1 MDKWKKIGKALLFPH
16 IAVLMILVPVATA
29 FLIYTMVFVGTQTV
43 QAYISYALAAY
54 TLTILCFR
62 IPRIIAFAKTFKNE
76 NKYVRLFRDDVH
88 LRVNITLY
96 GSFIW
101 NVAYSVFQLCLG
113 LYHKSFWYYSLAAY
127 YFYLALMRFYLS
139 RHTRKHKPS
148 EKIRE
153 ELVRYRTCG
162 IIFLCMNMALALII
176 FFIIYWNRTFHHHE
190 ITTIAMAAYTF
201 TTFVVA
207 IVNIVKYRKYQ
218 SPVLSAT
225 KAISLAAACVSM
237 ITLTSTML
245 TTFGEGQNNELFRK
259 IILSSLGGAVSVF
272 IIVMAVY
279 MIVRANMELKKGV
292 QNERPEQQV

>member
-1 MDKWKKIGKALLFPH
+1 MKILKKIGRALLFPH
-16 IAVLMILVPVATA
+16 IAVLIILLPVATA

-43 QAYISYALAAY
+43 QAYIAYTLAAY

-62 IPRIIAFAKTFKNE
+62 IPRIVAFARAFKNE
-76 NKYVRLFRDDVH
+76 NKYVKMFREDVH
-88 LRVNITLY
+88 LRVNISLY
-96 GSFIW
+96 GSFVW

-113 LYHKSFWYYSLAAY
+113 LYHKSFWYYSLAVY
-127 YFYLALMRFYLS
+127 YIFLASLRFYLS

-148 EKIRE
+148 ERIRE

-162 IIFLCMNMALALII
+162 IVFLCMNMALTLII
-176 FFIIYWNRTFHHHE
+176 FFMIYWNRTFHHHE

-201 TTFVVA
+201 TTFIVA
-207 IVNIVKYRKYQ
+207 IVSIVKYRKYQ

-245 TTFGEGQNNELFRK
+245 TTFGDGQNDELFRK
-259 IILSSLGGAVSVF
+259 IMLGSLGGAVSAF
-272 IIVMAVY
+272 IIIMAIY
-279 MIVRANMELKKGV
+279 MIVRANKELKTTGG
-292 QNERPEQQV
+292 QNERTE

>member
-1 MDKWKKIGKALLFPH
+1 MELLKKIGKVLLFPH
-16 IAVLMILVPVATA
+16 ISVLIILVPVATA
-29 FLIYTMVFVGTQTV
+29 FLIYTMVFAGTQTMK
-43 QAYISYALAAY
+43 AYISYALAAY

-62 IPRIIAFAKTFKNE
+62 IPRMISFVKVFRNE
-76 NKYVRLFRDDVH
+76 NKYVKLFREDVH
-88 LRVNITLY
+88 LRVNISLY

-127 YFYLALMRFYLS
+127 YVLLASMRFYLS

-153 ELVRYRTCG
+153 ELVRYRICG
-162 IIFLCMNMALALII
+162 IVFLCMNVTLALII
-176 FFIIYWNRTFHHHE
+176 FFMIYWNRTFHHHE

-201 TTFVVA
+201 TTFIVA
-207 IVNIVKYRKYQ
+207 IVNAVRYRKYK

-225 KAISLAAACVSM
+225 KAISLAAACVAM

-245 TTFGEGQNNELFRK
+245 TTFGEGQDNELFRT
-259 IILSSLGGAVSVF
+259 IMLGSLGGAVSAF
-272 IIVMAVY
+272 IIVMAIY
-279 MIVRANMELKKGV
+279 MIVRANIELKKGG
-292 QNERPEQQV
+292 QNERTEQQV

>member
-1 MDKWKKIGKALLFPH
+1 MEILKKIGKALLFPH
-16 IAVLMILVPVATA
+16 IAVLIILLPAATA
-29 FLIYTMVFVGTQTV
+29 FLIYSMVFVGEQTV
-43 QAYISYALAAY
+43 QAYISYTLAAY

-62 IPRIIAFAKTFKNE
+62 IPRIIAFVKAFKNE
-76 NKYVRLFRDDVH
+76 NKYVKLFREDVH

-96 GSFIW
+96 GSFVW

-127 YFYLALMRFYLS
+127 YVLLASMRFYLS

-162 IIFLCMNMALALII
+162 IVFLCMNMALTLII
-176 FFIIYWNRTFHHHE
+176 FFMIYWNRTFHHHE

-201 TTFVVA
+201 TTFIAA

-245 TTFGEGQNNELFRK
+245 TTFGETDSVTFRR
-259 IILSSLGGAVSVF
+259 IMLASLGGAVSVF
-272 IIVMAVY
+272 IIVMAIY
-279 MIVRANMELKKGV
+279 MIIRANIELKKGG
-292 QNERPEQQV
+292 QNERT